1 MPLYEYRCGTCGE
14 QEEKLEGFS
23 APTEHVCPKCG
34 AEDGMKRQISV
45 TSFSLAGG
53 GWEKSGYAGHP
64 APKTDT
70 PTTSS
75 NTPSTPAATPS
86 ATPAPA
92 ATPAPSSG
100 HGGGCACHSAKP
112 SSGN

>member
-14 QEEKLEGFS
+14 QEEKLQGFS

-53 GWEKSGYAGHP
+53 GWEKSGYSGQP
-64 APKTDT
+64 VPKTDA
-70 PTTSS
+70 PA
-75 NTPSTPAATPS
+75 NPANPSTPAATPS

-92 ATPAPSSG
+92 AAPAPSSG